1 MNFKEVMKMYR
12 VIFKDRFKSKP
23 INLGR
28 AVRVMYGQP
37 FTGSIRI
44 EHITWWK
51 RYLIRFIYLEVIYPK
66 KGWIQLVKIFR
77 EGKPSVRV
85 ITKAM
90 PNSSKR
96 ELVILNKL
104 YGEEVHNVEK
114 IEKRRNQFRRSQKHS
129 EELNSSS
136 SLERSNTNS
145 NG

>member
-1 MNFKEVMKMYR
+1 MYR
-12 VIFKDRFKSKP
+12 VIFKNRFRSKP

-28 AVRVMYGQP
+28 AVRVMYHQP

-51 RYLIRFIYLEVIYPK
+51 QYLIRFIHLEIIYPK
-66 KGWIQLVKIFR
+66 KGWIQLMKIFR
-77 EGKPSVRV
+77 GGKPSVRV

-96 ELVILNKL
+96 ELVILNQI
-104 YGEEVHNVEK
+104 YGKEIENVQK

-129 EELNSSS
+129 KELNSSS
-136 SLERSNTNS
+136 DLERSNTNS

>member
-1 MNFKEVMKMYR
+1 MYR
-12 VIFKDRFKSKP
+12 VIFKNRFKSKP

-51 RYLIRFIYLEVIYPK
+51 RYLIKFIYLEIIYPK
-66 KGWIQLVKIFR
+66 EGWIQLVKVFR

-104 YGEEVHNVEK
+104 YGEEVHNVKK
-114 IEKRRNQFRRSQKHS
+114 IEKRRDQFRRSQKHS
-129 EELNSSS
+129 KELNSSS
-136 SLERSNTNS
+136 DLEQSNTNS

>member
-1 MNFKEVMKMYR
+1 MYR

-28 AVRVMYGQP
+28 AVRVMYHQP

-51 RYLIRFIYLEVIYPK
+51 RYLIKFIYLEIIYPK
-66 KGWIQLVKIFR
+66 EGWLQLVKVFR

-85 ITKAM
+85 ITKAT

-96 ELVILNKL
+96 ELVVLKQI
-104 YGEEVHNVEK
+104 YGKEIENVQK
-114 IEKRRNQFRRSQKHS
+114 IEKRRSQFRRSQKDS
-129 EELNSSS
+129 KKFNSSS
-136 SLERSNTNS
+136 NLEQSNANS
-145 NG
+145 HG

>member
-1 MNFKEVMKMYR
+1 MYR
-12 VIFKDRFKSKP
+12 VIFKNRFRSKP

-28 AVRVMYGQP
+28 AVRVMYHQP

-51 RYLIRFIYLEVIYPK
+51 RYLIRFIYLEIIYPK

-85 ITKAM
+85 ITKATTG
-90 PNSSKR
+90 SSKR
-96 ELVILNKL
+96 EPVVLKQI

-114 IEKRRNQFRRSQKHS
+114 IEKRRSQFRRSQKDS
-129 EELNSSS
+129 KKFNSSS
-136 SLERSNTNS
+136 NLDQSNANS
-145 NG
+145 HG

>member
-1 MNFKEVMKMYR
+1 MYR

-28 AVRVMYGQP
+28 AVRVMYHQP

-51 RYLIRFIYLEVIYPK
+51 RYLIKFIYLEIIYPK
-66 KGWIQLVKIFR
+66 EGWLHLVKIFR

-85 ITKAM
+85 ITKAT

-96 ELVILNKL
+96 ELVVLNQL
-104 YGEEVHNVEK
+104 YGKEIENVKK
-114 IEKRRNQFRRSQKHS
+114 IEKRRKEFRVRKK
-129 EELNSSS
+129 NSK
-136 SLERSNTNS
+136 ESNSPS
-145 NG
+145 NME

>member
-1 MNFKEVMKMYR
+1 MTMYR
-12 VIFKDRFKSKP
+12 VIFKNRFKSRP

-28 AVRVMYGQP
+28 AVRVMYHQP

-51 RYLIRFIYLEVIYPK
+51 RYLIKFIYLEIIYPK
-66 KGWIQLVKIFR
+66 EGWLQLVKIFR

-104 YGEEVHNVEK
+104 YGEEVHNVKK
-114 IEKRRNQFRRSQKHS
+114 IEKRRDQFRRSQKDS
-129 EELNSSS
+129 KEFNSSS
-136 SLERSNTNS
+136 DLERSNTNS

>member
-1 MNFKEVMKMYR
+1 MYR
-12 VIFKDRFKSKP
+12 VIFKNRFKSRP

-28 AVRVMYGQP
+28 AVRVMYHQP

-51 RYLIRFIYLEVIYPK
+51 RYLIKFIYLEIIYPK
-66 KGWIQLVKIFR
+66 EGWLQLVKVFR

-85 ITKAM
+85 ITKATTG
-90 PNSSKR
+90 SSKR
-96 ELVILNKL
+96 ELVVLKQI
-104 YGEEVHNVEK
+104 YGKEIENVEK

-129 EELNSSS
+129 KELNSSS
-136 SLERSNTNS
+136 DLERSNTNS

>member
-1 MNFKEVMKMYR
+1 MYR
-12 VIFKDRFKSKP
+12 VIFKDRFKSRP

-28 AVRVMYGQP
+28 AVRVMYHQP

-51 RYLIRFIYLEVIYPK
+51 QYLIKFIYLEIIYPK
-66 KGWIQLVKIFR
+66 EGWIQLVKVFR

-104 YGEEVHNVEK
+104 YEEEVHNVKK
-114 IEKRRNQFRRSQKHS
+114 IEKRRDQFRRRQKHS
-129 EELNSSS
+129 KELNSSS
-136 SLERSNTNS
+136 DMEQSNTN
-145 NG
+145 